1 MRRTGLAPE
10 LQRLQG
16 KARRRGNETG
26 PRPVYWRPKPAH
38 PLAQGGAREVTLV
51 RGGEDL
57 PIELTSVRV
66 TRDGD
71 LRLIGDLAVGIL
83 G

>member
-1 MRRTGLAPE
+1 M
-10 LQRLQG
+10 
-16 KARRRGNETG
+16 
-26 PRPVYWRPKPAH
+26 
-38 PLAQGGAREVTLV
+38 

-71 LRLIGDLAVGIL
+71 LRLTGDLAVGIL